1 MGNWTPI
8 IWLSYPE
15 IAPFSFPGEKAEV
28 AMALLP
34 LLLQGKSGMCKHTDF
49 VEFISVSIISFIRT
63 FKSGYDFSLRQMFA
77 SAVSKFRKERNKD
90 FMRCKFVPGFARTL
104 KVLESP

>member
-28 AMALLP
+28 AMAVLP

-63 FKSGYDFSLRQMFA
+63 FKSGYDFSLKQMFA
-77 SAVSKFRKERNKD
+77 SAVSKFRKGRNKD
-90 FMRCKFVPGFARTL
+90 FFCGANLYTCCLFCA
-104 KVLESP
+104 